1 VSKLKYKVGDLV
13 TISYE
18 RDRIG
23 VITHI
28 RDGTNHFPYTV
39 QWLKESRISRN
50 QSSIGH
56 YSQGVIIGL
65 EDTCK

>member
-1 VSKLKYKVGDLV
+1 MSKLKYKVGDLV

-23 VITHI
+23 VVTDV
-28 RDGTNHFPYTV
+28 RSSANHFPYTV
-39 QWLKESRISRN
+39 QWLKEGTRVGCLG
-50 QSSIGH
+50 SIGH

>member
-23 VITHI
+23 IVVEV
-28 RDGTNHFPYTV
+28 RKGVVSFPYTV
-39 QWLKESRISRN
+39 QWLKEGRMVG
-50 QSSIGH
+50 QLGSIGH
-56 YSQGVIIGL
+56 YSHGVIIGL
-65 EDTCK
+65 EVTCK